1 MSVPN
6 IGPERPDDPAADGL
20 RKGNP
25 ALVYR
30 DEPVTDEVEAASTRA
45 TALTSRFGGA
55 RYALTRRIHAERP
68 AERPRNS
75 AAGGESD
82 ES

>member
-30 DEPVTDEVEAASTRA
+30 DEPVTEEVEAALTRA
-45 TALTSRFGGA
+45 TAVSNRFGGP
-55 RYALTRRIHAERP
+55 RYALTRRIHADRLRDFTP
-68 AERPRNS
+68 
-75 AAGGESD
+75 GGDSD
-82 ES
+82 ASE